1 MPNRPGSY
9 LKLWMFLFEL
19 YDASCFCP
27 ISSLFHPSLLFP
39 VSIFSYLSLPSFIS
53 LPFFSVPS
61 TVFLLFFD
69 FQSLC
74 ISVPSFSQPHPL
86 SDYSF
91 LSLLCLLIPTS
102 LSLFC
107 TLVSSCF
114 STLCFS
120 LPTSSVLFFFMWH
133 FVSQSILNEIVL
145 FLSHHNIFT
154 VFFCCL
160 TLSSKYLSLS
170 LKWMILCSYVLS
182 FLLSTFCLYLVFCI
196 YTLRFFTLISLIL
209 PSPLFNWFSS
219 VSDQPSS
226 FLSASPCLSQHTIP
240 LALLFCIFF

>member
-1 MPNRPGSY
+1 MNGFEFLSQDHKNEREKEREKNVADGMPNRPGSY

-27 ISSLFHPSLLFP
+27 ISSLFHPSLLFT

-102 LSLFC
+102 LSLFFVPLSL
-107 TLVSSCF
+107 LVFPPSVSL
-114 STLCFS
+114 SQHHLCFS
-120 LPTSSVLFFFMWH
+120 SLCGT
-133 FVSQSILNEIVL
+133 L
-145 FLSHHNIFT
+145 FLS
-154 VFFCCL
+154 
-160 TLSSKYLSLS
+160 
-170 LKWMILCSYVLS
+170 
-182 FLLSTFCLYLVFCI
+182 LY
-196 YTLRFFTLISLIL
+196 
-209 PSPLFNWFSS
+209 
-219 VSDQPSS
+219 
-226 FLSASPCLSQHTIP
+226 
-240 LALLFCIFF
+240 